1 MTFLESVVIAI
12 FEDYHLPITDC
23 DWSLG
28 GGSPV
33 KNPMQSGFKVK
44 TFDRWRLSN
53 FAILTCIWHLLE
65 SLTSVLSGFVSYKD
79 IPTR

>member
-28 GGSPV
+28 GGVSSQKSYAIRFQS
-33 KNPMQSGFKVK
+33 KNIWPM
-44 TFDRWRLSN
+44 TF
-53 FAILTCIWHLLE
+53 
-65 SLTSVLSGFVSYKD
+65 V
-79 IPTR
+79 